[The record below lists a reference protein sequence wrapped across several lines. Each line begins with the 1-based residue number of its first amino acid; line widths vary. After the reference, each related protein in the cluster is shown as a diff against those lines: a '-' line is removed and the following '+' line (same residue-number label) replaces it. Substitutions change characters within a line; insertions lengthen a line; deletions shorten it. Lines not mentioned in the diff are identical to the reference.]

1 MGSPRVWSLMS
12 KKLVA
17 GLSDRPS
24 QTEWTYGYI
33 VCYGRR
39 LRSFKVIELSTHRKL
54 VCEFL
59 SVAHSNLCRFYPP
72 KVIPWEH
79 TVWNLMSKPGLSVL
93 YPTVKI
99 AWSFY
104 DRFSRLDTNVGRR
117 TDRRTNTSQ
126 IDALCQFLLVS
137 WWSWRSG
144 WNCNSCAAYKKLSC
158 RRDMHATLRVGLVEY
173 FTKSLKGHSR
183 SFEMTPLSRA

>member
-1 MGSPRVWSLMS
+1 MILWL
-12 KKLVA
+12 L
-17 GLSDRPS
+17 
-24 QTEWTYGYI
+24 

-104 DRFSRLDTNVGRR
+104 GNFDHITAVDMSFYTSLRNFIQIRPLSAEKMTSCRFSRWRISVILDFILEF
-117 TDRRTNTSQ
+117 Q
-126 IDALCQFLLVS
+126 QCILWKALVRLPI
-137 WWSWRSG
+137 
-144 WNCNSCAAYKKLSC
+144 C
-158 RRDMHATLRVGLVEY
+158 RQ
-173 FTKSLKGHSR
+173 
-183 SFEMTPLSRA
+183 